1 MALPHLIFLPPCTLG
16 LIKMGKEVA
25 IIKHPLSALSS
36 GWGNGMNLCW
46 KQEVTADD
54 VILKPSVVIYWIMK
68 WSLALP
74 RLRAICHCSGTSL
87 KCHWPLL
94 DVSGCQSTQG
104 DYGASALMV
113 TAQALLIHGK
123 CEMPKVSSAPSQRH
137 YSRAS
142 FAMLS

>member
-1 MALPHLIFLPPCTLG
+1 MLSPRLVFLPPCALR
-16 LIKMGKEVA
+16 LVKMGKDVV

-36 GWGNGMNLCW
+36 GWGDGMNLCW

-54 VILKPSVVIYWIMK
+54 VIFKPSVVIYWIMK

-94 DVSGCQSTQG
+94 SVSGCQSTQG
-104 DYGASALMV
+104 DYGASALMMTV
-113 TAQALLIHGK
+113 QALLIHGK
-123 CEMPKVSSAPSQRH
+123 CEMPKFSSAPAQRH
-137 YSRAS
+137 CSRARV
-142 FAMLS
+142 AMLP